1 MAELLECRW
10 GKLRLFAARI
20 NTQSGRTQ
28 VVHNPASGD
37 VHQVQD
43 RGLVE
48 RRVRCHLQFDDFP
61 GQPSPAAAALALESA
76 KNTGETA
83 VFQHPLLG
91 RFVASIGEFNAEI
104 DEYSVISAEAEFIQ
118 EAPADGVQQA
128 ATTASAATGE
138 ASVSAAADA
147 LDTQLAN
154 IGQLKMSAAGAA
166 AVTAKIPAGSGVLA
180 RLSAIRGSINMTVA
194 SAKAFAVSIST
205 QVASAANGLSAD
217 AAAIIGAPTETQFA
231 AFGASSALNALLLS
245 PAGENFDLTAALPAP
260 SGFGARVADP
270 AATLGMVASSDAQ
283 QGLFSATTLDA
294 RVSAARWRQDGVTA
308 RDIVNDASRISTNIA
323 VLIEAGGLETDLA
336 LWPAFRAAIMLGGA
350 VRTAAGDAT
359 ADTPAVFLMRVTD
372 RTALLPLAARLY
384 GGAEAADR
392 AKQIRSLNSIPTP
405 GWLDPGDYV
414 MPVKAA

>member
-20 NTQSGRTQ
+20 NTQGGRTQ

-104 DEYSVISAEAEFIQ
+104 DEFSVISAEAEFIQ
-118 EAPADGVQQA
+118 EAPADGVQQS
-128 ATTASAATGE
+128 TTVAAATGE

-180 RLSAIRGSINMTVA
+180 RLSSIRGSINMTVA

-205 QVASAANGLSAD
+205 QVSSAANGLSAD

-231 AFGASSALNALLLS
+231 AFGASAALNALLLS

-294 RVSAARWRQDGVTA
+294 RVSSARWRQDGVTA

-323 VLIEAGGLETDLA
+323 VLIESGGLETDLA

-372 RTALLPLAARLY
+372 RTALLPLAARIY

-392 AKQIRSLNSIPTP
+392 AIQIRSLNSIPTP